1 MPRIQIE
8 WDDAETEFLVE
19 ERRRRNYE
27 YHFVHRRNKVEFW
40 ESISRRI
47 QRRYGSRF
55 TARQCEGKFRNL
67 IKEYRVSK

>member
-1 MPRIQIE
+1 MPRTQIVWGE
-8 WDDAETEFLVE
+8 AETDFLIE

-27 YHFVHRRNKVEFW
+27 YHYVYRRSKVEFW
-40 ESISRRI
+40 ESVSRKI
-47 QRRYGSRF
+47 QRRYNSTF